1 MSQTIVFICKK
12 NWVIYRVCFDF
23 DASQRE
29 WKLIFMRLFHPLGE
43 LSVTIGLH
51 LQRSKFRGLFTLL
64 IALSPCKMLCHVQS
78 IGITHLWLKRFVNG
92 YSYFTKSEFIISYSV
107 LKGFLFL
114 SCFAAFRSEL
124 DYRWTAED
132 EVSIVWTC
140 CNLSVQT
147 YMKMWWTCGTLS
159 FLNLFST

>member
-78 IGITHLWLKRFVNG
+78 IGIIHLWLKRFVNG
-92 YSYFTKSEFIISYSV
+92 HSYLPNRSLLSHIQYLKVFCSFPVLLLLGRSWTTDERQRTRCPLSEPVAISQS
-107 LKGFLFL
+107 KHT
-114 SCFAAFRSEL
+114 
-124 DYRWTAED
+124 W
-132 EVSIVWTC
+132 
-140 CNLSVQT
+140 
-147 YMKMWWTCGTLS
+147 KCGGHVGHCHS
-159 FLNLFST
+159 